1 MEDGHNMG
9 KCTHGWMS
17 MLPCSLN
24 IYTRPQDETPIMPQ
38 SYKPVSFILNRPL
51 KRPEPAN
58 PPDPEAHITLMSL
71 PPVNYL
77 PPPIKKNRKKENDI
91 YDSLI
96 LRIDGVPHLEID
108 GDFVSVVHERRS
120 GPKSRYP
127 RDIPE
132 PGVNKKPRGRPV
144 PTKESGERE
153 GTTYTCRICHKAF
166 KRSQHM
172 KRHMRSLHMH
182 MEHSEHLQSKW
193 ANNSHHCVLTAFV
206 CSLPFCTKSFARR
219 DNLIQHERKHKLFG
233 AFHDCT
239 KNFEGELFPK
249 FLPHNASP
257 DDVEHLREYIR
268 QMEEAIDEEDSK
280 PLHFP
285 GPSKYSRSSPLCDDD
300 CLPKGEHYRIMREE
314 KVVAEVLAAE
324 KAEAEARKADLEK
337 ALSRQPP
344 AIGTSRN
351 MPLRSHPV
359 FPVDFYYGG
368 VDSS

>member
-1 MEDGHNMG
+1 MANGHNMG
-9 KCTHGWMS
+9 KRTHGWMS

-24 IYTRPQDETPIMPQ
+24 IHARPQDETPIMPP

-51 KRPEPAN
+51 KRPEPPN
-58 PPDPEAHITLMSL
+58 PPDPEAQITPMSL
-71 PPVNYL
+71 PPVKYL
-77 PPPIKKNRKKENDI
+77 PPPIKKNRKKEKDV

-96 LRIDGVPHLEID
+96 IRIDGVPHLEMD
-108 GDFVSVVHERRS
+108 GDFVSLVYERRS
-120 GPKSRYP
+120 GPQSRYP

-172 KRHMRSLHMH
+172 KRHIRSLHMH
-182 MEHSEHLQSKW
+182 MEH
-193 ANNSHHCVLTAFV
+193 TFV

-257 DDVEHLREYIR
+257 ENLERLREYIR
-268 QMEEAIDEEDSK
+268 QMDAAIEEEDSR
-280 PLHFP
+280 PVHFP
-285 GPSKYSRSSPLCDDD
+285 GPSKYSRDSPLIDDD
-300 CLPKGEHYRIMREE
+300 L
-314 KVVAEVLAAE
+314 AEVLAAE

-337 ALSRQPP
+337 LLSGHPP

-351 MPLRSHPV
+351 MPLCSQPV
-359 FPVDFYYGG
+359 FPADFHYGG
-368 VDSS
+368 VDRS